1 MEKKKI
7 KVAIPCLYY
16 TEIELDV
23 QDDELISELE
33 NDVVE
38 DLELSIEY
46 ETEIKKQLRPHFKYI
61 DSLKNFN
68 VDEDGHIL
76 YWIP

>member
-1 MEKKKI
+1 MKM
-7 KVAIPCLYY
+7 KVAIPCIYH

-23 QDDELISELE
+23 QDDKLISELE

-38 DLELSIEY
+38 DLELSHEY
-46 ETEIKKQLRPHFKYI
+46 ESEIMKQLKPHLKYI
-61 DSLKNFN
+61 DSLKRFE
-68 VDEDGHIL
+68 VDGDGHIL